1 MPEDSPAGVFD
12 SQTRPN
18 SHGGL
23 RLYGVYLSW
32 LMSKLRPTPF
42 LVAHGAVLAAVLS
55 MAPMLPAAE
64 TGPATG
70 PVTLKEH
77 IKPVLEKYCFDCHND
92 KKQKGDVN
100 LLSVAGNPKLEENR
114 KIWEKVAEVVEGGDM
129 PPEKK
134 PQPSDAQRDLMV
146 KFIDGQLA
154 KADCNGPIN
163 PGKVTIRRLN
173 REEYKNTIRDLMGV
187 NFEPEDFP
195 NDEVGYGFDN
205 IGDVLALPPML
216 MEKYIAAADEVVHK
230 AIVLDTDAKPE
241 VKRIRGDEFQT
252 VNKESVRPL
261 ENKVLGLYREGEGT
275 CKYSAP
281 RAGEYV
287 FRVRAYG
294 ELAGPEPPKLAL
306 RVDGKDVTVFNVGN
320 EGKGKMYETRA
331 TLPVGARGRSRW
343 RISTTTRT

>member
-1 MPEDSPAGVFD
+1 VRGEPGYLDSGLGRVRGGQRIQALSLHPMRGEKVEVIHFEFCLLEV
-12 SQTRPN
+12 TKTPPN
-18 SHGGL
+18 SLGGL
-23 RLYGVYLSW
+23 RLFGVYLAR

-42 LVAHGAVLAAVLS
+42 LIVRCAVLAAAVSIAPAVL
-55 MAPMLPAAE
+55 AE
-64 TGPATG
+64 QVGPATG
-70 PVTLKEH
+70 PVTLKDH

-100 LLSVAGNPKLEENR
+100 LLSVVDNPKLEENR
-114 KIWEKVAEVVEGGDM
+114 KVWEKVAEMVEGGDM

-154 KADCNGPIN
+154 KADCNGSIN

-187 NFEPEDFP
+187 DFNPEDFP

-230 AIVLDTDAKPE
+230 AIVLDTDLKP
-241 VKRIRGDEFQT
+241 
-252 VNKESVRPL
+252 
-261 ENKVLGLYREGEGT
+261 
-275 CKYSAP
+275 
-281 RAGEYV
+281 
-287 FRVRAYG
+287 
-294 ELAGPEPPKLAL
+294 
-306 RVDGKDVTVFNVGN
+306 
-320 EGKGKMYETRA
+320 
-331 TLPVGARGRSRW
+331 
-343 RISTTTRT
+343 